1 MSYTHCTVRKLIE
14 TKRKGRGLLL
24 ITMAF
29 WGLLGAMIFFV
40 DPESV
45 ADWPVK
51 RGYFFPGI
59 IFFVSMFL
67 LLKLVLGKIWLGLW
81 WSMGVTFFVYLRIF
95 HLGNLFNGLLL
106 IGVLICGQIYSYIK
120 EEDNLIKQTDANI
133 DKKNEQNPGGAD

>member
-1 MSYTHCTVRKLIE
+1 
-14 TKRKGRGLLL
+14 
-24 ITMAF
+24 MAF

-51 RGYFFPGI
+51 RGYFSPGM

-67 LLKLVLGKIWLGLW
+67 LLKLVLGRIWLGLW
-81 WSMGVTFFVYLRIF
+81 WSMGATFFVYLRIF